1 MDTTDQSP
9 EEGNRVAATASTG
22 REALENLAP
31 IVLLAA
37 ALSLALPTGF
47 APFDRIEIV
56 GLPLSTLH
64 NAAILGSAL
73 LAAFVLGVRRWINP
87 VIGASILILAIG
99 LTLSSRMPG
108 LPIDQSLRTCLAL
121 AMPALFYEI
130 RYGERLRRRLERS
143 LPWLALL
150 NLAISIPAFLL
161 VERPFYRTDWG
172 AFRLAGIV
180 VPAGFSALAL
190 VALLFALSAARRRPA
205 WLWLAVINYGLIVWT
220 GTRMKILEGALLIF
234 GWLAADWLGSRSW
247 AGRRQ
252 RVLLALAVPLLI
264 LTYSPHLHSR
274 FTGFWADQEEGMVL
288 EFGSEDGGMRLGFL
302 GRRTEDSE
310 EGSEEDLPDT
320 GTAEEEGT
328 TVTITTTGRLKAWR
342 YYWGVARE
350 NLWFGRGV
358 GAGVVG
364 SAGELHRSF
373 RLPHNEYLRLLVGSG
388 IVGLAAMLA
397 AYLWMLGEAFST
409 SRNRSIRVLLV
420 TAFAAIALDAMMAN
434 TLANQS
440 LIIPLWIYV
449 ALLVHGDR

>member
-1 MDTTDQSP
+1 
-9 EEGNRVAATASTG
+9 
-22 REALENLAP
+22 
-31 IVLLAA
+31 
-37 ALSLALPTGF
+37 
-47 APFDRIEIV
+47 
-56 GLPLSTLH
+56 
-64 NAAILGSAL
+64 
-73 LAAFVLGVRRWINP
+73 
-87 VIGASILILAIG
+87 
-99 LTLSSRMPG
+99 
-108 LPIDQSLRTCLAL
+108 
-121 AMPALFYEI
+121 
-130 RYGERLRRRLERS
+130 
-143 LPWLALL
+143 
-150 NLAISIPAFLL
+150 
-161 VERPFYRTDWG
+161 
-172 AFRLAGIV
+172 
-180 VPAGFSALAL
+180 
-190 VALLFALSAARRRPA
+190 
-205 WLWLAVINYGLIVWT
+205 
-220 GTRMKILEGALLIF
+220 
-234 GWLAADWLGSRSW
+234 
-247 AGRRQ
+247 
-252 RVLLALAVPLLI
+252 
-264 LTYSPHLHSR
+264 
-274 FTGFWADQEEGMVL
+274 MVL